1 VPTLPPLPA
10 SPPSNTSGPIDQDP
24 TTQELMNRGGL
35 LNRKMTWLLGRSW
48 RTTLLGIIT
57 TVCGVAVVIPG
68 LPAPL
73 VDVCKAVLPITSGSG
88 LMLAKDFR
96 VSGPPP
102 PKR

>member
-1 VPTLPPLPA
+1 VPLPTPPPVSAPPA
-10 SPPSNTSGPIDQDP
+10 SPDADP

-57 TVCGVAVVIPG
+57 TVCGVVVVIPG